1 MQRFISTRA
10 LETPESG
17 IRKIFNKAVGLSGV
31 IRLEAGEPDFDTPK
45 IIKEEAWK
53 ALQDGYTHYTHTAGF
68 IELRQ
73 AIADYYK
80 TIWEVEVSPEEVIVT
95 VGGTEALLLS
105 LLSTVDVG
113 DEVLVPDPGYPPYTS
128 MVKMIGATP
137 VYYSLKENN
146 RFLPE
151 ADEIEN
157 KISEKTRVIIVNTPN
172 NPMGIV
178 YPKNVLK
185 SIAELASNHDL
196 VIISDE
202 VYERLTFDGIKHYTM
217 LKFEDVADK
226 LVVINSFSK
235 TFAMTGW
242 RIGFVV
248 SKNIELIK
256 NITKLQ
262 EGVVSCAPAMA
273 QRAVIVALKH
283 SQEFVNEMVQEFQ
296 KRRDLLV
303 RLLSELENT
312 SFVTPQGA
320 FYVFLNISNYTED
333 SYEFAER
340 LLTAKKVGVAPGR
353 AFGQSSEGYIR
364 ISFANS
370 EENIVEGIKR
380 IKEFLGK
387 KE

>member
-1 MQRFISTRA
+1 MQRFISIRA
-10 LETPESG
+10 LETPASG

-31 IRLEAGEPDFDTPK
+31 IHLEIGEPDFDTPA

-53 ALQDGYTHYTHTAGF
+53 SLQSGYTHYTHNAGL

-80 TIWEVEVSPEEVIVT
+80 SVWEIEVSPEEVIVT
-95 VGGTEALLLS
+95 VGGTGALFLS

-128 MVKMIGATP
+128 MIKMIGAIP
-137 VYYSLKENN
+137 VYYSLKENTG
-146 RFLPE
+146 FLPK

-157 KISEKTRVIIVNTPN
+157 EISEKTKAIIVNTPN
-172 NPMGIV
+172 NPTGIV
-178 YPKNVLK
+178 YSKNVLK
-185 SIAELASNHDL
+185 SIAELASNHNL

-202 VYERLTFDGIKHYTM
+202 VYERLTFDGSKHYTM
-217 LKFEDVADK
+217 LKFKDIADK
-226 LVVINSFSK
+226 LVVVNSFSK

-242 RIGFVV
+242 RIGFAV
-248 SKNIELIK
+248 SKNAELIK
-256 NITKLQ
+256 NMTKLQ
-262 EGVVSCAPAMA
+262 EGVVACAPAMA
-273 QRAVIVALKH
+273 QRAAIVGLKH
-283 SQEFVNEMVQEFQ
+283 GQEFVNGMVQEFQ

-312 SFVTPQGA
+312 SFVIPQGA
-320 FYVFLNISNYTED
+320 FYVLLNISNYTKD

-340 LLTAKKVGVAPGR
+340 LLTAKKVGVAPGK

-370 EENIVEGIKR
+370 EENIVEGIR
-380 IKEFLGK
+380 RVKEFLDK

>member
-1 MQRFISTRA
+1 MKKYISTRA
-10 LETPESG
+10 LGTPASG

-31 IRLEAGEPDFDTPK
+31 IHLEIGEPDFDTPK

-53 ALQDGYTHYTHTAGF
+53 ALQEGYTHYTHNAGL

-73 AIADYYK
+73 VIADYYK
-80 TIWEVEVSPEEVIVT
+80 SMWEVEVSPEEVIVT
-95 VGGTEALLLS
+95 VGGTGALFLS
-105 LLSTVDVG
+105 LLSAVDVG
-113 DEVLVPDPGYPPYTS
+113 DEVLVPDPGYPPYIS
-128 MVKMIGATP
+128 MIKMIGATP
-137 VYYSLKENN
+137 VYYSLKENSG
-146 RFLPE
+146 FLPK
-151 ADEIEN
+151 ADEIKDE
-157 KISEKTRVIIVNTPN
+157 ISEKTKAIIVNTPN

-185 SIAELASNHDL
+185 SIAKLASNHDL

-242 RIGFVV
+242 RIGFAV
-248 SKNIELIK
+248 SKNAELIK
-256 NITKLQ
+256 NMTKLQ
-262 EGVVSCAPAMA
+262 EGVVACAPAMA
-273 QRAVIVALKH
+273 QRAAIVALKH

-320 FYVFLNISNYTED
+320 FYVLLNISNYTED

-370 EENIVEGIKR
+370 EENIVEGIRR